1 MIEPSQLHTTREK
14 EELIKRQKLKEFQKQ
29 QTKQMVDP
37 RLFKRLLTLAIMLC
51 LCVLAVMYGL
61 MTGSVTIP
69 INEVWTALT
78 QASDTTERQIIWDL
92 RLPRIL
98 TALLVG
104 ACLAISGALLQGV
117 MRNPL
122 ADPGIIGVS
131 AGAGL
136 VAVIVM
142 ILLPGYMQFMPLA
155 AFIGALLTAIT
166 IYFVAWKGGVNPL
179 RMILAGVA
187 INSLLGAV
195 MSTVMILYSDR
206 VQAVLPWL
214 AGGFSG
220 RSWPHFDI
228 IWPYALVGIVLSIFA
243 IKHANI
249 LLLGDEV
256 AKLLGNQVEKSRAYL
271 ILLATFLAGAAVSVA
286 GLIGFVGLVVPH
298 IVRLIVGNDYRF
310 LLPISAVGGAFIVV
324 LADTAAR
331 SWFSPI
337 ELPAGILLA
346 ILGAPFFLYLLRGGI
361 KGWKMS

>member
-1 MIEPSQLHTTREK
+1 MLESKPK
-14 EELIKRQKLKEFQKQ
+14 EERPPLLEEIEIQK
-29 QTKQMVDP
+29 DP
-37 RLFKRLLTLAIMLC
+37 RAFKRLIVITVPILFVVSML
-51 LCVLAVMYGL
+51 YGL
-61 MTGSVTIP
+61 VTGSISIP
-69 INEVWTALT
+69 LQEVWTALFY
-78 QASDTTERQIIWDL
+78 QSNTTEGQIIWDL

-98 TALLVG
+98 TGALVG
-104 ACLAISGALLQGV
+104 ACLAIAGALLQGV

-136 VAVIVM
+136 VAVVMMIV
-142 ILLPGYMQFMPLA
+142 LPQYIQFLPLG
-155 AFIGALLTAIT
+155 AFLGALLTT
-166 IYFVAWKGGVNPL
+166 FVIYFVAWKGGVSPL

-195 MSTVMILYSDR
+195 MSAIMILYSDR

-214 AGGFSG
+214 VGGLGG
-220 RSWPHFDI
+220 RSWPHFSI
-228 IWPYALVGIVLSIFA
+228 IWPYALIGMVLSVFA

-249 LLLGDEV
+249 LLLGDDV
-256 AKLLGNQVEKSRAYL
+256 AKLLGNQVEKSRAFL

-310 LLPISAVGGAFIVV
+310 LLPISAIGGAFIVV

-331 SWFSPI
+331 SWFEPI
-337 ELPAGILLA
+337 ELPVGILLA
-346 ILGAPFFLYLLRGGI
+346 LLGAPFFLYLLRGGM
-361 KGWKMS
+361 KSWKMS